1 VLFLAAAK
9 ARKRG
14 GYLRQSRQ
22 KRGLD
27 MMNTDKKSGKG
38 FWQKLNDAVTE
49 VGIEHANDDFD
60 WDQRVKLPEWQLV
73 RLKERYVKRE
83 QLKKQK

>member
-1 VLFLAAAK
+1 
-9 ARKRG
+9 
-14 GYLRQSRQ
+14 
-22 KRGLD
+22 

-49 VGIEHANDDFD
+49 VGIEHADDDFD

-73 RLKERYVKRE
+73 RLKERYAKRQ
-83 QLKKQK
+83 QLKKQKKLDKR